1 MTTSTATTTRRS
13 PVRADRGTRLAE
25 LEQRELATRGANAL
39 APAPA
44 TRPGTGKGR
53 SRLRVAPPVPV
64 TVPRA
69 PFVAMVLF
77 VVVAGVLGILVLNT
91 KINENAFKLA
101 QLQSQRNDLD
111 QQEQQLDQ
119 QLAELDSPN
128 NLAAAACRRH
138 MVAAGTPA
146 YLTLPNGQV
155 VSVPQP
161 ATAAQC
167 VTGQQA
173 GNAQAGSA
181 QVQGNP
187 GR

>member
-13 PVRADRGTRLAE
+13 PVRAGRGTRLAE
-25 LEQRELATRGANAL
+25 FETRELATRGANAL

-44 TRPGTGKGR
+44 TRPGTTTEKR
-53 SRLRVAPPVPV
+53 QLRVAPPVPV

-69 PFVAMVLF
+69 PFVALVLI

-101 QLQSQRNDLD
+101 QLQSQRSDLD

-119 QLAELDSPN
+119 QLADLESPN
-128 NLAAAACRRH
+128 SLAAAACRLG
-138 MVAAGTPA
+138 MVAASQPA
-146 YLTLPNGQV
+146 YLKLPNGQLV
-155 VSVPQP
+155 GLPQP
-161 ATAAQC
+161 ATGPQC
-167 VTGQQA
+167 VTGQQT
-173 GNAQAGSA
+173 
-181 QVQGNP
+181 QGTTP

>member
-13 PVRADRGTRLAE
+13 PVRAGRGTRLAE
-25 LEQRELATRGANAL
+25 FERRELATRGANAL
-39 APAPA
+39 APDPA
-44 TRPGTGKGR
+44 TRPGTTTEKP
-53 SRLRVAPPVPV
+53 RLRVAPPVPV

-69 PFVAMVLF
+69 PFVALVLT

-101 QLQSQRNDLD
+101 QLQSQRSDLD

-119 QLAELDSPN
+119 QLADLESPN
-128 NLAAAACRRH
+128 SLAAAACRLG
-138 MVAAGTPA
+138 MVKSGTPA
-146 YLTLPNGQV
+146 YLKLPNGQTV
-155 VSVPQP
+155 GVPQP

-167 VTGQQA
+167 MTGRQT
-173 GNAQAGSA
+173 
-181 QVQGNP
+181 QGTTP

>member
-13 PVRADRGTRLAE
+13 PVRATRGTRMAE
-25 LEQRELATRGANAL
+25 FEQREPATQGANAL

-44 TRPGTGKGR
+44 TRPAKDIEKP
-53 SRLRVAPPVPV
+53 RLRVAPPVPV

-69 PFVAMVLF
+69 PFVALVLT

-91 KINENAFKLA
+91 KINENAFRLA
-101 QLQSQRNDLD
+101 QLQSQRTDLD

-119 QLAELDSPN
+119 QLADLESPN
-128 NLAAAACRRH
+128 SLAAAACRLG
-138 MVAAGTPA
+138 MVPAGQPA
-146 YLTLPNGQV
+146 YLKLPNGQTV
-155 VSVPQP
+155 GVPQP
-161 ATAAQC
+161 ASGPQC

-173 GNAQAGSA
+173 TGT
-181 QVQGNP
+181 P

>member
-13 PVRADRGTRLAE
+13 PVRAGRGNRLANFE
-25 LEQRELATRGANAL
+25 EQELATRGATAL

-44 TRPGTGKGR
+44 RKAATGTGKA
-53 SRLRVAPPVPV
+53 RLRVAPPVPV

-69 PFVAMVLF
+69 PFVALVLI

-101 QLQSQRNDLD
+101 QLRSQRSD
-111 QQEQQLDQ
+111 LDQ
-119 QLAELDSPN
+119 QLADLESPN
-128 NLAAAACRRH
+128 SLAAAACRLG
-138 MVAAGTPA
+138 MVKSNTPA
-146 YLTLPNGQV
+146 YLQLPNGQTV
-155 VSVPQP
+155 GVPQP

-167 VTGQQA
+167 VTGQQPS
-173 GNAQAGSA
+173 GTT
-181 QVQGNP
+181 P